1 MSHLIDPGRNGW
13 LLALLLVGMLL
24 VNEIGFRFG
33 RHTREVTTEAKKAQ
47 SDLVVAG
54 LLGMLGLLLAFS
66 FGIVNDKFA
75 QRRQLVIDD
84 ANAIAKTYLRAE
96 LMPAPHDARIEA
108 LLRRYVAYRA
118 GSASSPKAIETA
130 LARSGEL
137 HLELWAE
144 ASELGRAY
152 PDSVMVGRFVEALNQ
167 MIDVHESRVAVALY
181 LRLPDAIMT
190 MLYAVALLSI
200 GMVGFRSG
208 LDRARSPVAA
218 FVLVLAIIVVLALIL
233 DLDRPV
239 SRLFRVNQR
248 AMTDV
253 QTMMQQTPVRGASAE
268 TAPAPRG

>member
-1 MSHLIDPGRNGW
+1 MSYLIDPGRNGW
-13 LLALLLVGMLL
+13 LLALLLLGMLL

-47 SDLVVAG
+47 ADLVVAG

-108 LLRRYVAYRA
+108 LLRRYVAYRV
-118 GSASSPKAIETA
+118 GGASPEAIETA

-218 FVLVLAIIVVLALIL
+218 FVLVLAITVVLALIL

-239 SRLFRVNQR
+239 SRLFHVNQR

-253 QTMMQQTPVRGASAE
+253 QTMIQQTPVRGASAD
-268 TAPAPRG
+268 ALPAARG